1 MSNKKSVS
9 SSMIDPKVALDSEVK
24 LSISNMMT
32 TDTVQTITAEKFLN
46 NANGDKRTNLTLI
59 TPSDQGDIW
68 SASIQYM
75 KGDEYTGYVESGLNA
90 DGSTFTQIVSHKNV
104 NGSDVYGQLKISS
117 TADGQVLS
125 YAPTPDIAA
134 SSTEILNAA
143 WFNQKFQK
151 VSVLP
156 ANPNENIFYL
166 IPE

>member
-1 MSNKKSVS
+1 MSNKKLVS

-24 LSISNMMT
+24 SSISNMMT
-32 TDTVQTITAEKFLN
+32 TDTIQTITAEKFLN
-46 NANGDKRTNLTLI
+46 NADGVKRTNLTMI
-59 TPSDQGDIW
+59 TPSDNGDIW

-75 KGDEYTGYVESGLNA
+75 KGDEYTGYAESGLNA

-104 NGSDVYGQLKISS
+104 NGTDVYGSVRTTT
-117 TADGQVLS
+117 TAGGLT
-125 YAPTPDIAA
+125 YANCPTPDIAV
-134 SSTEILNAA
+134 SGTEILNAD
-143 WFNQKFQK
+143 WFNQKFKK